1 MNQNSFIKFNKKAA
15 AIVLTSCMVLFSV
28 LAVLPV
34 HAVTPASG
42 QAAFEITNFD
52 YEAVVTESHQYN
64 IVEKISVNLTDD
76 LTELEFALPIGN
88 YNLGDLE
95 LDDAS
100 YRKTGNTVKIDQPAK
115 LKKGQHT
122 YTIEYIISEYEEN
135 DINKDT
141 LYFDILPPSW
151 MQAITNLNISVQ
163 FPEDFPL
170 ENVQYYAGQYGVQNV
185 ETKIDYNVNS
195 ADHSISITG
204 SRIPENFGI
213 TLKAILDDGYW
224 KGALNGT
231 LPRLLMIFLMLVA
244 TAAIAVMW
252 FIGGRDPKLKKVM
265 QAYPVEG
272 ITPAEVSYVIYGRV
286 RTRDVISLI
295 VYFGTKGYLK
305 ISEYE
310 PKRYRLIRIKDPDS
324 SDEEKFIRT
333 AYDLLFEDIPVNRW
347 IEMNDIGPRMRRIK
361 ESIKE
366 DVAAGFSSKEM
377 ASFTPLSRA
386 FRTVGIALTSVVV
399 GICSIL
405 RYSSIFA
412 SPNYVET
419 VFMVVLTAGLLYL
432 IAITYDEESYSEGE
446 GYSVKLIGLTAGY
459 VALAVIFAVRTIML
473 TGYVLSAI
481 IPALMMIASGY
492 LVLIMRARAEGN
504 AELANKFK
512 QLRHFIYHPDART
525 LLEAF
530 MTDRNYYYEL
540 VPYALT
546 FSGLETWAIS
556 FLTLNVPEPEW
567 YDEDIEGHAITNL
580 NKEEKTVID
589 YARDIKA
596 FARIIENAYRTIDRQ
611 GRIRWEINKK

>member
-1 MNQNSFIKFNKKAA
+1 MYQNSFIKFNKKAA
-15 AIVLTSCMVLFSV
+15 AIVLTLCMVLISV

-42 QAAFEITNFD
+42 QAAFEITSFT
-52 YEAVVTESHQYN
+52 YEAVIEKSHQYN
-64 IVEKISVNLTDD
+64 VSERITVNLTDD
-76 LTELEFALPIGN
+76 LTSLEFALPNGN
-88 YNLGDLE
+88 YNLGDVE
-95 LDDAS
+95 IDDTA
-100 YRKTGNTVKIDQPAK
+100 YRKTGNTVKIEDRAK
-115 LKKGQHT
+115 LKKGRHT
-122 YTIEYIISEYEEN
+122 YTVEYIIREYEDN

-170 ENVQYYAGQYGVQNV
+170 ENVEYYAGQYGVQNV
-185 ETKIDYNVNS
+185 ETKIDYAVNS
-195 ADHSISITG
+195 TDHTISISG
-204 SRIPENFGI
+204 HRIPENFGV
-213 TLKAILDDGYW
+213 TLKAILDNAYW
-224 KGALNGT
+224 EGALNGT

-244 TAAIAVMW
+244 TAGIAAMW
-252 FIGGRDPKLKKVM
+252 LIGGRDPKLKKVM

-272 ITPAEVSYVIYGRV
+272 ITPAEVSYVLNGRV
-286 RTRDVISLI
+286 RTRDVVSLI

-324 SDEEKFIRT
+324 SEEEKFIRT
-333 AYDLLFEDIPVNRW
+333 AYDLLFEDIPEGRW
-347 IEMNDIGPRMRRIK
+347 IETNDMGERMKRIK

-377 ASFTPLSRA
+377 ASFTPLSRT
-386 FRTVGIALTSVVV
+386 FRIVGIALTSLMI

-419 VFMVVLTAGLLYL
+419 LFLMVLTAGLLYL
-432 IAITYDEESYSEGE
+432 ISISYDEESYSEGE
-446 GYSVKLIGLTAGY
+446 RYSVKLISLTAGY

-580 NKEEKTVID
+580 NKEEKTVVD
-589 YARDIKA
+589 YARDFKA
-596 FARIIENAYRTIDRQ
+596 FARTIENAYRSID
-611 GRIRWEINKK
+611 